1 MARKSGKD
9 PEMLYQRMRNP
20 EYSVSNIPESRI
32 SDPESAVTSVY
43 HIEDGGYVTH
53 KYGWISSTYC

>member
-1 MARKSGKD
+1 
-9 PEMLYQRMRNP
+9 MLYQRMRNP